1 MQDIKLST
9 FGSFIAGGE
18 VVRRQNTVG
27 AEEVTLRHQA
37 YVEYYIPSDLSADR
51 PAIILTHNYFA
62 ASAWLSNVDGK
73 EGWAQYFLRNGHPVY
88 VIDPPGSGRAGFNP
102 DDIDHAQTLIDGAM
116 SVDKGFWPGQDSSA
130 WAAWNMG
137 PEWGVPGD
145 GILQGNQMP
154 GDEASRIRLL
164 GTLIPN
170 KPVSDAILDDTF
182 ISVLE
187 KVNNLSGP
195 AVFVAWSM
203 AGGLGQRLLLKRP
216 DLFRALVLLD
226 GYSGEN
232 RFPQPGKWFDNG
244 PISEYKKLAATMAR
258 HNIPLLNV
266 NSAGGHY
273 SNTGHSAEL
282 NQTLVDEIH
291 VVNGKADSIF
301 LPDHGIPGNSHMMFF
316 EQNSNDVAALLK
328 NWIAGIV

>member
-102 DDIDHAQTLIDGAM
+102 DDIDNAQTLIDGAM

-182 ISVLE
+182 ISMLE
-187 KVNNLSGP
+187 KVNDMSGP

-216 DLFRALVLLD
+216 ELFRALILLD

-244 PISEYKKLAATMAR
+244 PISEYKKLAAIMAR
-258 HNIPLLNV
+258 NTIPLLNV

-273 SNTGHSAEL
+273 SNTGHSGEL
-282 NQTLVDEIH
+282 NQTLVAQIRTE
-291 VVNGKADSIF
+291 NGKADSVF
-301 LPDHGIPGNSHMMFF
+301 LPEHGIPGNSHMMFF
-316 EQNSNDVAALLK
+316 EQNSDDVAELLK
-328 NWIAGIV
+328 KWIADIA

>member
-244 PISEYKKLAATMAR
+244 PI
-258 HNIPLLNV
+258 
-266 NSAGGHY
+266 
-273 SNTGHSAEL
+273 
-282 NQTLVDEIH
+282 
-291 VVNGKADSIF
+291 
-301 LPDHGIPGNSHMMFF
+301 
-316 EQNSNDVAALLK
+316 
-328 NWIAGIV
+328 